1 VLEWATRR
9 GRLQIADAITV
20 ETETATAAAGTGSTI
35 VSKPTPA
42 PKNDPGIA
50 LALGGGAARGWA
62 HIGVI
67 RALDEANVPIR
78 MIAGT
83 SIGGLVGGCYLAGK
97 LDELEEFARSLTKRR
112 VFGLLDFHIGGNG
125 LLSGL
130 KLTQRLTEHLGR
142 YSFSDLSKPFVC
154 VAAEIRT
161 GHEIWLSSGSL
172 INAMR
177 ASYALPGVFEPVMC
191 NNRLLVD
198 GAIVN
203 PVPVSVCRA
212 HEEPRVMAVN
222 LHYDH
227 FGRAAV
233 IKHDA
238 GHSAVAENP
247 ELRRT
252 ESRLGIS
259 GVMVES
265 YNIIQDRI
273 ARARLAGDPPD
284 FALHPKLANI
294 GLTEF
299 HRADEAIKIG
309 YDTTRAKL
317 EEIARLQEVL
327 S

>member
-9 GRLQIADAITV
+9 GRSQIVDAVTV
-20 ETETATAAAGTGSTI
+20 EAETANAAAGTGSI
-35 VSKPTPA
+35 SSKPYPTP
-42 PKNDPGIA
+42 KDNRGIA

-67 RALDEANVPIR
+67 RALDEAQVPIS

-83 SIGGLVGGCYLAGK
+83 SIGALVGGCYLAGK
-97 LDELEEFARSLTKRR
+97 LDELEDFARSLTKRR
-112 VFGLLDFHIGGNG
+112 VFSLLDFQLGGSG
-125 LLSGL
+125 LLNGL

-142 YSFSDLSKPFVC
+142 YSFNDLSKPFVC

-233 IKHDA
+233 VKHDA
-238 GHSAVAENP
+238 GDSEFNLLPAQ
-247 ELRRT
+247 RRP

-259 GVMVES
+259 GVMVEAF
-265 YNIIQDRI
+265 NIIQDRI

-284 FALHPKLANI
+284 MSLHPKLGNI

-299 HRADEAIKIG
+299 HRADEAIKVG
-309 YDTTRAKL
+309 YETTRAKL

-327 S
+327 G